1 MRWKAISTPF
11 AGAKNKGG
19 GAYPGSQA
27 LRQVMRHLRVQQKGR
42 GTFTWHAISS
52 RGEEISW
59 SQAHTAISTSHTIT
73 SMRCGASKGHMTRI
87 ARSFP
92 GAKSRAGHVFR
103 VEASCKFAAGQ
114 GGKSKK
120 GLCFIVKSILMLALH
135 AVAGAGAAYPGTY

>member
-1 MRWKAISTPF
+1 MQICSE
-11 AGAKNKGG
+11 AGGKIEFVHREGHIHLACNFIEGG
-19 GAYPGSQA
+19 GDIVVPGAYRNQHQSYD
-27 LRQVMRHLRVQQKGR
+27 
-42 GTFTWHAISS
+42 
-52 RGEEISW
+52 
-59 SQAHTAISTSHTIT
+59 HT
-73 SMRCGASKGHMTRI
+73 SKGHMTRI

-120 GLCFIVKSILMLALH
+120 GLYFIVKSILMLALH